1 MLYCGYG
8 NFTGEEDDLMQDRK
22 LEQALEIYFQEN
34 PDRESNKYQEIQKYL
49 KLRIRSVMEL
59 LIENEDT
66 ERMEQIE
73 KCGWFSANELENFIR
88 CAQEK
93 AKLRSLVWLLHLKDK
108 KYGYQKKRLFTVKQQ
123 QSRNLPEK
131 KSCKTAEI
139 NYIWTFLIWTGHLQV
154 WNTKQTAALIQLGQT
169 GS

>member
-22 LEQALEIYFQEN
+22 LEQALEIYF
-34 PDRESNKYQEIQKYL
+34 QEIQKYL

-108 KYGYQKKRLFTVKQQ
+108 KYGYQKKDFSL
-123 QSRNLPEK
+123 
-131 KSCKTAEI
+131 
-139 NYIWTFLIWTGHLQV
+139 
-154 WNTKQTAALIQLGQT
+154 
-169 GS
+169 

>member
-34 PDRESNKYQEIQKYL
+34 QEIQKYL

-108 KYGYQKKRLFTVKQQ
+108 KYGYPKKDFSL
-123 QSRNLPEK
+123 
-131 KSCKTAEI
+131 
-139 NYIWTFLIWTGHLQV
+139 
-154 WNTKQTAALIQLGQT
+154 
-169 GS
+169 

>member
-34 PDRESNKYQEIQKYL
+34 PDRESDKYQEIQKYL

-73 KCGWFSANELENFIR
+73 KCGWFIR

-108 KYGYQKKRLFTVKQQ
+108 KYGYPKKDFSL
-123 QSRNLPEK
+123 
-131 KSCKTAEI
+131 
-139 NYIWTFLIWTGHLQV
+139 
-154 WNTKQTAALIQLGQT
+154 
-169 GS
+169 

>member
-1 MLYCGYG
+1 
-8 NFTGEEDDLMQDRK
+8 MQDRK

-34 PDRESNKYQEIQKYL
+34 TDRESDKYQEIQKYL

-73 KCGWFSANELENFIR
+73 KFGWVAGNEEKNVTR
-88 CAQEK
+88 CEQEK

-108 KYGYQKKRLFTVKQQ
+108 KYGYPKKDFSL
-123 QSRNLPEK
+123 
-131 KSCKTAEI
+131 
-139 NYIWTFLIWTGHLQV
+139 
-154 WNTKQTAALIQLGQT
+154 
-169 GS
+169 

>member
-34 PDRESNKYQEIQKYL
+34 PDRESDKYQEIQKYL

-88 CAQEK
+88 CAQG
-93 AKLRSLVWLLHLKDK
+93 APSVCVSSP
-108 KYGYQKKRLFTVKQQ
+108 T
-123 QSRNLPEK
+123 P
-131 KSCKTAEI
+131 
-139 NYIWTFLIWTGHLQV
+139 WTTPG
-154 WNTKQTAALIQLGQT
+154 TAAAP
-169 GS
+169 SP

>member
-22 LEQALEIYFQEN
+22 LEQALE
-34 PDRESNKYQEIQKYL
+34 KYL

-108 KYGYQKKRLFTVKQQ
+108 KYGYPKKDFSL
-123 QSRNLPEK
+123 
-131 KSCKTAEI
+131 
-139 NYIWTFLIWTGHLQV
+139 
-154 WNTKQTAALIQLGQT
+154 
-169 GS
+169 